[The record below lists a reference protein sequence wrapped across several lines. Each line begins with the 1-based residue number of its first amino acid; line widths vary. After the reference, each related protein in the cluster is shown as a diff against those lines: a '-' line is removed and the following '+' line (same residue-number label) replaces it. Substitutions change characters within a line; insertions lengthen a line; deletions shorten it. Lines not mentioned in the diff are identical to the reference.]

1 MKKKMFFI
9 IVSVLAMISVTIY
22 MGINLQKQSQKTFT
36 KGGYILDSNTA
47 SGNEKEADKKDSGAT
62 KYYFGKDT
70 AYKNSVDTTVEFKD
84 SNGKSVKVPEASFI
98 HYDDDSIGLLK
109 KGVVL
114 NLEDIKNTI
123 PIYYN
128 LYEGTI
134 LQYANGSYLVD
145 NLGKELKF
153 TQFIV
158 RVSDN
163 KYLLVSDNIKIQL
176 DEKTSTTIKS
186 NYVEI
191 SVVEEGIIR
200 IENQDATYNT
210 VATDAFIDLGNE
222 MTLNLDNGYFF
233 IGEEP
238 IVNLNSMVI
247 DSDDNVDITP
257 IEDIKEQIKKA
268 KEEEEEAK
276 KAAAGGSGGGGG
288 GGGGVAGDATEEGT
302 STGFVSTE
310 TEVVENALQLPTA
323 ALTDVSVSANM
334 FQGTIT
340 INDPD
345 STISGP
351 TYTYIMDNSTNRVV
365 FEKETDQGVYS
376 IDVFSENLTPETSY
390 LLVSNIHYTKNEIE
404 YTMDVVQQLFITSS
418 IGINIEKDYYGIN
431 ELSFRVKIDDYS
443 RVKSADVKILTTS
456 GEVIDSQSIT
466 DETAKTEEGLAILF
480 GGLTSNTKYN
490 IVVDNILYQDTIV
503 PEEYNLSISAKT
515 LKARPK
521 LGTPSY
527 SIDKK
532 NSLFTLKLNNVSDPN
547 NGIDKYIYEVYDART
562 YSSGAEPI
570 VSIEKPS
577 LGSIDLKIEDGLIE
591 RNIPYVYKVVAL
603 FYDNEKY
610 IEYAAGPSNPFRMDG
625 VEGPSVSWTTIESAG
640 GITHDAIHG
649 KITINDPK
657 GTIDYNKK
665 MTIVYTNSIGTTNT
679 IIVDTA
685 TTTIPINL
693 LNLRKNET
701 YTFSVFATVDLMDNN
716 GTVDAYH
723 IGSVTVNTLATNP
736 FDVFYYVQS
745 DVVTEA
751 FRVQCKL
758 LNVPDHDNE
767 YEATTLNEITFLIYD
782 GPNTSGTL
790 VKRLKKVDKNYHS
803 PDKQKYNY
811 KTSLKSDYY
820 DSTFILN
827 PSFFNMDS
835 NDFTSEY
842 YTIQIVDAKD
852 YTDFQN
858 DIGII
863 KDNDSVTVQ
872 VHGFVDDP
880 DPDFKEWFT
889 NTLIRNK
896 DAGEYDKY
904 DENLAAET
912 IVGIRVH
919 ANFDN
924 SKKYGKYLKF
934 SVWDYSDTS
943 NVKELPQHSKTVY
956 FKADGSIDDIYYW
969 FDYGT
974 AYDVD
979 DSGDSVLRRGHAYVF
994 SFVGGLDLDNDDI
1007 AETRYPTSTDKV
1019 LKSKEALIYKQDP
1032 VLRMYPSK
1040 TQYPT
1045 TNTGAMTVK
1054 YQYQDIDHT
1063 LEASTLMAVVYDAAG
1078 AIKGTDGALIAET
1091 TGTNYANCVF
1101 ANLAVNNYVMIN
1113 GYMENIKYRNPTQV
1127 TYINQYFD
1135 DLYFLP
1141 KIEYSLTTDIN
1152 RVIIS
1157 IDNYSNISEAIRHI
1171 AALKITFTCPG
1182 KDPIV
1187 KDFVKLNGDNAV
1199 VDMYDISDFLGNDV
1213 KVKVEAYYDS
1223 DVIGWDPETTYV
1235 SLQGA
1240 KDIYGGGEYYTLSN
1254 NNYLVESDIARG
1266 SVYKLNYSNKNFL
1279 LLLQNSEYY
1288 TVISSTPALGGI
1300 RANGIYL
1307 NLKWLETAELTCSTD
1322 DTFPFSEVRPGISLR
1337 NSDGVYNISAG
1348 IKNVN
1353 FRAAVFGFG
1362 AANIKDNLIYVQ
1374 LSDTDENQS
1383 VVTPIGDPYTFTLD
1397 EINAGVCEI
1406 SGLTP
1411 KKYYAMEFFAYLDRG
1426 NGTYEYTK
1434 LYDLDENDPNKVYD
1448 FRTLAGVG
1456 ITDIKI
1462 EYVPT
1467 NYSKKDLLISY
1478 TVDRVMGYEKLS
1490 YKIERRVAVW
1500 DAENNKYVYEYRE
1513 TGIEVADSNP
1523 NNYDITQTV
1532 DCSPGS
1538 DWRFGSRYRLTITPY
1553 TKSTIGGEEEWV
1565 ALDETV
1571 GELEFDLRTLKTPT
1585 VGVSASVYDGENAE
1599 PEALDFYVLFYD
1611 PDCVVYHGATGTEN
1625 ENNGV
1630 YTVKVEELDSDGAVI
1645 QDVTPENYKNTEYRI
1660 TGSRRRFLVDALNE
1674 STNYKFT
1681 VDYYQ
1686 DVSNRGTRTHKTFT
1700 YVTKALNAESVSAGT
1715 VTAVA
1720 NATNNKKIDLNF
1732 IGSYRLEATQ
1742 KIRYSVYNS
1751 FDGTSYDNEI
1761 AFVKR
1766 TKQVGDNIIYY
1777 VPLPETLQTQGIY
1790 VIQIQLV
1797 VDNVVVDEQTI
1808 DYNFI

>member
-9 IVSVLAMISVTIY
+9 IVSVLAMVAVTIY

-36 KGGYILDSNTA
+36 KGGYILDSNTTSSA
-47 SGNEKEADKKDSGAT
+47 NEKEADKDKGTT

-70 AYKNSVDTTVEFKD
+70 TYKNSVDTTVEFKD
-84 SNGKSVKVPEASFI
+84 TNGKSVKVPEASFI

-134 LQYANGSYLVD
+134 LQYGNGSYVVD

-153 TQFIV
+153 SQFIV

-163 KYLLVSDNIKIQL
+163 KYLLVSDNIKVQL
-176 DEKTSTTIKS
+176 DENNSTTIKS

-210 VATDAFIDLGNE
+210 VATEAFIDLGND
-222 MTLNLDNGYFF
+222 MKLNLDNGYFF

-257 IEDIKEQIKKA
+257 IEEVKEQIKKA
-268 KEEEEEAK
+268 NEEEEEAK
-276 KAAAGGSGGGGG
+276 KAAAGGGGGGG
-288 GGGGVAGDATEEGT
+288 GAGGGSGTVGDAGEEGA
-302 STGFVSTE
+302 STGFISTE
-310 TEVVENALQLPTA
+310 TEVVENALKLPTA
-323 ALTDVSVSANM
+323 TVTDVSVSANM

-345 STISGP
+345 STITGP
-351 TYTYIMDNSTNRVV
+351 TYTYIMDNSTSRVV

-376 IDVFSENLTPETSY
+376 IDVFSGNLTPETSY

-418 IGINIEKDYYGIN
+418 IGISIEKDYYGIN
-431 ELSFRVKIDDYS
+431 ELAFRLKIDDYS
-443 RVKSADVKILTTS
+443 RVKSADVKILTTN
-456 GEVIDSQSIT
+456 GEVIDSQFIT
-466 DETAKTEEGLAILF
+466 DENAKIEEGLAVMF
-480 GGLTSNTKYN
+480 GGLTANTKYN
-490 IVVDNILYQDTIV
+490 IVVNNILYQDTIV

-515 LKARPK
+515 LKARPT

-532 NSLFTLKLNNVSDPN
+532 NNLFTLKLNNVSDPN

-562 YSSGAEPI
+562 YASGVEPI

-577 LGSIDLKIEDGLIE
+577 LGSIDLHIEDDLIE
-591 RNIPYVYKVVAL
+591 RNIPYVYKVKAL

-610 IEYAAGPSNPFRMDG
+610 IEYVAGPSNPFRMDG
-625 VEGPSVSWTTIESAG
+625 VEGPSVSWTTDETAG

-649 KITINDPK
+649 SISISDPK
-657 GTIDYNKK
+657 GTIDFTKNI
-665 MTIVYTNSIGTTNT
+665 TVVFTNSIGTTT
-679 IIVDTA
+679 TRIFTA
-685 TTTIPINL
+685 GNSILPINE

-701 YTFSVFATVDLMDNN
+701 YTFSVYATVDLMDNN
-716 GTVDAYH
+716 GTVDSYH
-723 IGSVTVNTLATNP
+723 IGSVTVNTKATNP

-745 DVVTEA
+745 SVNEA

-767 YEATTLNEITFLIYD
+767 YEATTLSEVTFLIYD

-790 VKRLKKVDKNYHS
+790 VKRLKKVDTNYHS
-803 PDKQKYNY
+803 SDKQKYNY
-811 KTSLKSDYY
+811 NTSLKKDYY
-820 DSTFILN
+820 DSIFILN
-827 PSFFNMDS
+827 PAFFNMDS

-852 YTDFQN
+852 YTDFAN

-863 KDNDSVTVQ
+863 KDNDFVTVQ

-880 DPDFKEWFT
+880 DPDSKEWFS

-896 DAGEYDKY
+896 DAGDYDKY

-924 SKKYGKYLKF
+924 TKKYGRYLKYT
-934 SVWDYSDTS
+934 VWDYSNPD
-943 NVKELPQHSKTVY
+943 NIIELPKMAKTVY
-956 FKADGSIDDIYYW
+956 FNSDGSIDDVFYW

-974 AYDVD
+974 EYDVD
-979 DSGDSVLRRGHAYVF
+979 DSDDTVLRRGHSYVF

-1007 AETRYPTSTDKV
+1007 AEARYPTSADKV
-1019 LKSKEALIYKQDP
+1019 LKSKEMVISKQNP
-1032 VLRMYPSK
+1032 RLLMYPSK
-1040 TQYPT
+1040 TGT
-1045 TNTGAMTVK
+1045 ISSSTSTMTLK
-1054 YQYQDIDHT
+1054 YLYEDLDHT
-1063 LEASTLMAVVYDAAG
+1063 LEASNLVAVMYDAAG
-1078 AIKGTDGALIAET
+1078 AIRGTNVVSITET
-1091 TGTNYANCVF
+1091 TGNRYANVLF
-1101 ANLAVNNYVMIN
+1101 PNITHNYYVMVN
-1113 GYMENIKYRNPTQV
+1113 GYMEYIKYRNPIQV

-1135 DLYFLP
+1135 DEYNLP
-1141 KIEYSLTTDIN
+1141 NIKYSLTTDVN

-1157 IDNYSNISEAIRHI
+1157 IDNYSNIQEAIGHI
-1171 AALKITFTCPG
+1171 AALKITFSCPG
-1182 KDPIV
+1182 KDPYV

-1213 KVKVEAYYDS
+1213 KVKVEAYFDT
-1223 DVIGWDPETTYV
+1223 DRFGWDSETEYV
-1235 SLQGA
+1235 SLQA
-1240 KDIYGGGEYYTLSN
+1240 VKDIYGGGEYFTLSN
-1254 NNYLVESDIARG
+1254 NNYLVASDIARG
-1266 SVYKLNYSNKNFL
+1266 SIYKLNYINNNFL
-1279 LLLQNSEYY
+1279 LLLQNSKYY
-1288 TVISSTPALGGI
+1288 TVINSTPAQGGI
-1300 RANGIYL
+1300 RANATYL
-1307 NLKWLETAELTCSTD
+1307 NLKWLGTRELSCSTD
-1322 DTFPFSEVRPGISLR
+1322 DTFPFYEVIPGISLE
-1337 NSDGVYNISAG
+1337 NSDGVLNIFAG
-1348 IKNVN
+1348 IKNVD
-1353 FRAAVFGFG
+1353 FKASVFGFG
-1362 AANIKDNLIYVQ
+1362 AANIKDNLIFVQ
-1374 LSDTDENQS
+1374 LSDTDENAS
-1383 VVTPIGDPYTFTLD
+1383 FITPIGDPYQFTLD

-1406 SGLTP
+1406 TDLTP
-1411 KKYYAMEFFAYLDRG
+1411 KKYYAMEFYAYLDKGGG
-1426 NGTYEYTK
+1426 NYEYTK
-1434 LYDLDENDPNKVYD
+1434 LYDLNENTNTRIYYFK
-1448 FRTLAGVG
+1448 TLSGVS
-1456 ITDIKI
+1456 ITDISVK
-1462 EYVPT
+1462 YVPT

-1490 YKIERRVAVW
+1490 YTLERRVWNSDIA
-1500 DAENNKYVYEYRE
+1500 DYEYVP
-1513 TGIEVADSNP
+1513 TDIQIADSNP

-1538 DWRFGSRYRLTITPY
+1538 GFVFGGKYRLKITPY
-1553 TKSTIGGEEEWV
+1553 TKSTIGDEEVWV

-1571 GELEFDLRTLKTPT
+1571 GTLEFGLRTLKSPT
-1585 VGVSASVYDGENAE
+1585 VGVSASVYDGSDAT
-1599 PEALDFYVLFYD
+1599 PQALDFYVLFYD
-1611 PDCVVYHGATGTEN
+1611 PDCVVYHGATGTAY

-1630 YTVKVEELDSDGAVI
+1630 YKIKVEELDSVGEVV
-1645 QDVTPENYKNTEYRI
+1645 QEVTPDRYKNVQYKITEF
-1660 TGSRRRFLVDALNE
+1660 RRRFLVDSLND

-1681 VDYYQ
+1681 VSYYQ
-1686 DVSNRGTRTHKTFT
+1686 DLANRGVRSPKTFT

-1720 NATNNKKIDLNF
+1720 NASNNKKIDLNF
-1732 IGSYRLEATQ
+1732 IDSHRLEATQ
-1742 KIRYSVYNS
+1742 KIRYSIYNS
-1751 FDGTSYDNEI
+1751 FDGTSFDNEI

-1766 TKQVGDNIIYY
+1766 TKQVGENTIYY
-1777 VPLPETLQTQGIY
+1777 VPLPEVLQTQGIY

>member
-9 IVSVLAMISVTIY
+9 IVSVLAMIGATVY

-36 KGGYILDSNTA
+36 KSGYILDSNTS
-47 SGNEKEADKKDSGAT
+47 SGNEKDADKKDSGAT

-176 DEKTSTTIKS
+176 DENTSTTIKS

-210 VATDAFIDLGNE
+210 VATEAFIDLGND

-257 IEDIKEQIKKA
+257 IEEVKEAIKKA

-276 KAAAGGSGGGGG
+276 KAASGGGGG
-288 GGGGVAGDATEEGT
+288 GGGGGGSVGDASEEGT

-323 ALTDVSVSANM
+323 SLTDVSVSANS
-334 FQGTIT
+334 FQGTIS

-351 TYTYIMDNSTNRVV
+351 TYTYIMDNSTSRVV
-365 FEKETDQGVYS
+365 FEKESDQGVYA

-390 LLVSNIHYTKNEIE
+390 LLVSTIHYTKNEID

-418 IGINIEKDYYGIN
+418 IGISIEKDYYGIN
-431 ELSFRVKIDDYS
+431 ELSFKVKIDDFS
-443 RVKSADVKILTTS
+443 RVKSADVKITTTN

-466 DETAKTEEGLAILF
+466 DEVAKTEDGVAVLF
-480 GGLTSNTKYN
+480 GGLSSNTKYN
-490 IVVDNILYQDTIV
+490 VIVNNILYQDTIV
-503 PEEYNLSISAKT
+503 AEDYNLSISAKT
-515 LKARPK
+515 LKARPT
-521 LGTPSY
+521 LGTPSFA
-527 SIDKK
+527 IDKK
-532 NSLFTLKLNNVSDPN
+532 NAIFTLKLNNVTDPN

-577 LGSIDLKIEDGLIE
+577 LGSVDLRIEDGLIE

-610 IEYAAGPSNPFRMDG
+610 IEYTAGPSNPFRMDG
-625 VEGPSVSWTTIESAG
+625 VEGPSVSWTTIESSG
-640 GITHDAIHG
+640 GVTHDSIHG
-649 KITINDPK
+649 KITISDPK
-657 GTIDYNKK
+657 GTIDFTKNI
-665 MTIVYTNSIGTTNT
+665 TVIFTNSIGTT
-679 IIVDTA
+679 
-685 TTTIPINL
+685 TTRIFTSGNSVLPIDE

-701 YTFSVFATVDLMDNN
+701 YTFSVYATVDLMDNN
-716 GTVDAYH
+716 GTVDSYH

-736 FDVFYYVQS
+736 FDVFYYVQTG
-745 DVVTEA
+745 VVTEA

-790 VKRLKKVDKNYHS
+790 VKRLKKVDKNYHN

-811 KTSLKSDYY
+811 KTSLKGDYY

-827 PSFFNMDS
+827 PEFFNMDS
-835 NDFTSEY
+835 NDFSSEY

-858 DIGII
+858 DIGIV

-872 VHGFVDDP
+872 VHGFIDDP
-880 DPDFKEWFT
+880 DPNSKEWFS

-896 DAGEYDKY
+896 DAGDYDKY

-924 SKKYGKYLKF
+924 SKKYGKYLKYI
-934 SVWDYSDTS
+934 VWDYSNPDDII
-943 NVKELPQHSKTVY
+943 ELTQHSKTVY
-956 FKADGSIDDIYYW
+956 FNSDGSIEDVFYW

-974 AYDVD
+974 PYNVD
-979 DSGDSVLRRGHAYVF
+979 DSEDSVLRRGHSYVF
-994 SFVGGLDLDNDDI
+994 SFVGGLDMDNDDI
-1007 AETRYPTSTDKV
+1007 AETRYPISTDKV
-1019 LKSKEALIYKQDP
+1019 LKSKEAKIYKQDP
-1032 VLRMYPSK
+1032 VLKMYPSK
-1040 TQYPT
+1040 TQMT
-1045 TNTGAMTVK
+1045 TNTVGAMTVK
-1054 YQYQDIDHT
+1054 YLYEDLDYT
-1063 LEASTLMAVVYDAAG
+1063 LEASSLLAVMYDSAG
-1078 AIKGTDGALIAET
+1078 TIKGTNSATIT
-1091 TGTNYANCVF
+1091 RTNGNNYSTAVF
-1101 ANLAVNNYVMIN
+1101 ANLPVNNYIMVN
-1113 GYMENIKYRNPTQV
+1113 GYMESIKYRDPAQV

-1135 DLYFLP
+1135 DYYNLP
-1141 KIEYSLTTDIN
+1141 NIEYSLTTDIN

-1157 IDNYSNISEAIRHI
+1157 IDNYSNLSEAIRHI

-1182 KDPIV
+1182 HDPIV

-1199 VDMYDISDFLGNDV
+1199 VDMYDISDFLGNEVGVRVD
-1213 KVKVEAYYDS
+1213 AYYDT
-1223 DVIGWDPETTYV
+1223 DIIGWDPESEYI
-1235 SLQGA
+1235 SLQA
-1240 KDIYGGGEYYTLSN
+1240 VKDIYGGGEYFTLSN

-1266 SVYKLNYSNKNFL
+1266 SIYHLGYINSNFL

-1288 TVISSTPALGGI
+1288 TVINSTPAQGGI
-1300 RANGIYL
+1300 RANATYL
-1307 NLKWLETAELTCSTD
+1307 NLKWLNTSKLTCSTD
-1322 DTFPFSEVRPGISLR
+1322 ETFLFNEVIPGISLE
-1337 NSDGVYNISAG
+1337 NADGVLNISAG

-1353 FRAAVFGFG
+1353 FRASVFGFG
-1362 AANIKDNLIYVQ
+1362 AANIKDDLIYVQ
-1374 LSDTDENQS
+1374 LSETDENAS
-1383 VVTPIGDPYTFTLD
+1383 FITPIGEAHTFTLD

-1406 SGLTP
+1406 RDLSP
-1411 KKYYAMEFFAYLDRG
+1411 KKYYAMEFYAYLDKGEG
-1426 NGTYEYTK
+1426 NYEYTK
-1434 LYDLDENDPNKVYD
+1434 LYDLDENTNTRIYY

-1456 ITDIKI
+1456 ITDISV

-1467 NYSKKDLLISY
+1467 NYNNKHLLISY

-1490 YKIERRVAVW
+1490 YKVERRVW
-1500 DAENNKYVYEYRE
+1500 NSETEQYEYVD
-1513 TGIEVADSNP
+1513 TGIEIADSNP
-1523 NNYDITQTV
+1523 NNYDITQTA

-1538 DWRFGSRYRLTITPY
+1538 DWRFGSTYRLTITPY
-1553 TKSTIGGEEEWV
+1553 TKSTIGEEDVWI

-1571 GELEFDLRTLKTPT
+1571 GELVFGLRTLRAPT
-1585 VGVSASVYDGENAE
+1585 VGVSASVYDGANAE

-1611 PDCVVYHGATGTEN
+1611 PDSVVYHGAVGTLN

-1630 YTVKVEELDSDGAVI
+1630 YTIKVEELDSDGEVV
-1645 QDVTPENYKNTEYRI
+1645 QDVTPANYTNVEYRI
-1660 TGSRRRFLVDALNE
+1660 TGSRRRFLVDGLND

-1681 VDYYQ
+1681 VSYYQ
-1686 DVSNRGTRTHKTFT
+1686 DVKNRGTRTPKTFA
-1700 YVTKALNAESVSAGT
+1700 YVTKALNADSVSAGT

-1732 IGSYRLEATQ
+1732 IDSYRLEAVQ
-1742 KIRYSVYNS
+1742 KIRYSIYNS
-1751 FDGTSYDNEI
+1751 FDGTSFDNEI

-1766 TKQVGDNIIYY
+1766 TKQVGDTIIYY
-1777 VPLPETLQTQGIY
+1777 VPLPEVLTTQGIY

-1808 DYNFI
+1808 DYNYI